1 VPDLRKTRKQLKAA
15 IGILVGV
22 DLVAAIV
29 YFSPL
34 VGSSESRRQQL
45 NDMQAELNAK
55 TRQVAPLKDL
65 PHKVDLAGQQISEF
79 YKKRFPSTNSQ
90 ILTEIG
96 KVTSA
101 NGVRIQQG
109 KYKEKDSELGN
120 LEPIEMEYD
129 LEGNY
134 TQLAKFI
141 NALERDDMF
150 FIINNVTLGGEPR
163 GAVRLTVKLETYL
176 KAGS

>member
-1 VPDLRKTRKQLKAA
+1 VPDLRKTRKQLKATIA
-15 IGILVGV
+15 IMVAV
-22 DLVAAIV
+22 DVVAAII

-34 VGSSESRRQQL
+34 VGSAEGRRQEL
-45 NDMQAELNAK
+45 NDLQTELNTK

-65 PHKVDLAGQQISEF
+65 PQKVELASHQITDF
-79 YKKRFPSTNSQ
+79 YKRRFPSTNSQ

-96 KVTSA
+96 KLTSE
-101 NGVRIQQG
+101 NGVRIEAG
-109 KYKEKDSELGN
+109 KYKQKDMEQGG

-150 FIINNVTLGGEPR
+150 FIINRVTLGGEPR
-163 GAVRLTVKLETYL
+163 GTVRLSVNLETFL
-176 KAGS
+176 KAAS

>member
-1 VPDLRKTRKQLKAA
+1 MPDLRKTRKQLKTA
-15 IGILVGV
+15 IAIMVGV
-22 DLVAAIV
+22 DLVAAMI

-34 VGSSESRRQQL
+34 VGSAEARRQQL
-45 NDMQAELNAK
+45 NDLQAELNAK

-65 PHKVDLAGQQISEF
+65 PHKVDIASQQITDF
-79 YKKRFPSTNSQ
+79 YKKRFPSTNSE

-96 KVTSA
+96 KLTSA
-101 NGVRIQQG
+101 NGVRIAQG
-109 KYKEKDSELGN
+109 RYKEGNLVLEN

-129 LEGNY
+129 LDGNY

-150 FIINNVTLGGEPR
+150 FIIDTVTLGGEPH
-163 GAVRLTVKLETYL
+163 GTVRLSVGLETYL